1 MRSLRRLVVN
11 ALVPLWVV
19 SAAAAARAQ
28 EAAPAP
34 GIFEDIDDPKL
45 ARRLGTRVEI
55 SPSPP
60 LAPGAV
66 VAPSGAPAPIEAE
79 ARPSEPVPPA
89 SAESSEARTPRLKL
103 GYRRFTFAQLAPTMK
118 AGTAGDEPFDV
129 LSVDFYLA
137 SSTWRVGLTTQYGW
151 EEGTFRQGG
160 DAFIAQSASLGWQIP
175 GPVLTPFFEGYAG
188 GGLMQRT
195 HPGLGLNTIATAYG
209 QLGLDVGTELFLARY
224 FCLSFAFGYIHASD
238 WFVKDKAFASIAVDT
253 WSFKLGVG
261 L

>member
-11 ALVPLWVV
+11 ALVPLWVLG
-19 SAAAAARAQ
+19 AAAAARAQ

-34 GIFEDIDDPKL
+34 GISEEIDDPKV
-45 ARRLGTRVEI
+45 ARRLGARVELA
-55 SPSPP
+55 PSP
-60 LAPGAV
+60 APEAAV
-66 VAPSGAPAPIEAE
+66 ASRPAPAAIEAE
-79 ARPSEPVPPA
+79 ARPVEPFPP
-89 SAESSEARTPRLKL
+89 ESPESNEPRKPRLKL
-103 GYRRFTFAQLAPTMK
+103 GYRRFTFAQLAPTK
-118 AGTAGDEPFDV
+118 QTGTAGDEPFDI

-137 SSTWRVGLTTQYGW
+137 SSTWRFGLTSQYGW

-160 DAFIAQSASLGWQIP
+160 DAFIAQSVSLGWQIP

-195 HPGLGLNTIATAYG
+195 HPGLGLNSIATAYG
-209 QLGLDVGTELFLARY
+209 QLGLDVGTELFLAKY
-224 FCLSFAFGYIHASD
+224 FFFSFAVGYIHAAD
-238 WFVKDKAFASIAVDT
+238 WFVKDKAFASIAADT